1 MSSNVRFRGV
11 IIPITTPFSPQGEIL
26 QEVLEGNL
34 GKYLRTSASGFLVL
48 GSNGE
53 APHLRPSEKLEV
65 TRLSSEI
72 ISPDRYFLV
81 GIAFSSLVEASE
93 FLEKIEGLRTDAVLV
108 SVPS

>member
-11 IIPITTPFSPQGEIL
+11 ITPITTPFSPQGEIL

-93 FLEKIEGLRTDAVLV
+93 FLEKIEGLRIDAVLV